1 MGEDKARIIVAL
13 ATIKNPLFI
22 SLESV
27 VLLLPSAET
36 ALEAV
41 WINKPCQ
48 STLGCTTIERL
59 SR

>member
-13 ATIKNPLFI
+13 AMIKNPLFI

-27 VLLLPSAET
+27 VLLPSAET